1 MGIII
6 VRIVMLAAAAGAGLA
21 FGPSLGFHA
30 TNYWLAGAGFLF
42 GVLAVLLEW
51 QARKIPVDRIFW
63 GSMGGILGL
72 GLGLGLGTAMG
83 AVSPEAGPL
92 GRSLFGLLFA
102 YLGAAV
108 ALAKRDELED
118 MSVKLF
124 PKTATR
130 REAFKILDTS
140 VIIDGRIV
148 DLCEAG
154 FLEGTLVIPQFV
166 LRELQQIADSPDPLK
181 RNRGKRGFDV
191 LQRVQRIPG
200 TRVRV
205 EDQDFPHVREV
216 DRKLIELGKLLG
228 GKVVTNDYNLNKV
241 AELSGVPVLN
251 VNELANAL
259 KPVVLPG
266 EVVHVHV
273 VKEGKES
280 SQGVAYLDD
289 GTMVVIDHG
298 KRFIGQPVT
307 ATVTSVLQTT
317 AGRMIFARLKD
328 DETSR
333 SGPGGS
339 ADRDDESRGGGA
351 GGRSG
356 HAHGRP
362 SAQAVPHGGW
372 RPAPRTHP
380 ANPRTLPR
388 SRWHRGGGARGP
400 GGGDPRSAPGLSCA
414 ARARRGSG
422 GSGASGLGAG
432 RAPGGA
438 GRHRVDR
445 GTRRRAP
452 LYHSG
457 PC

>member
-1 MGIII
+1 MGIVI
-6 VRIVMLAAAAGAGLA
+6 VRIFMLAAATGAGLA

-30 TNYWLAGAGFLF
+30 TSWWLGGAGFLF

-63 GSMGGILGL
+63 GSLGGIIGL

-83 AVSPEAGPL
+83 AVSPDAGPL

-118 MSVKLF
+118 MSAKLF
-124 PKTATR
+124 PKTAAR
-130 REAFKILDTS
+130 REAYKILDTS

-154 FLEGTLVIPQFV
+154 FLEGTLIVAQFV

-181 RNRGKRGFDV
+181 RSRGKRGFDV
-191 LQRVQRIPG
+191 LQRLQRVPG

-205 EDQDFPHVREV
+205 EDHDFPHVREV
-216 DRKLIELGKLLG
+216 DRKLIELGRALG

-241 AELSGVPVLN
+241 AELSGVAVLN

-280 SQGVAYLDD
+280 GQGVAYLDD
-289 GTMVVIDHG
+289 GTMVVVDQG
-298 KRFIGQPVT
+298 KRYIGQPVS
-307 ATVTSVLQTT
+307 AIVTSVLQTT
-317 AGRMIFARLKD
+317 AGRMIFARLK
-328 DETSR
+328 EEEGSR
-333 SGPGGS
+333 
-339 ADRDDESRGGGA
+339 
-351 GGRSG
+351 
-356 HAHGRP
+356 
-362 SAQAVPHGGW
+362 
-372 RPAPRTHP
+372 
-380 ANPRTLPR
+380 
-388 SRWHRGGGARGP
+388 
-400 GGGDPRSAPGLSCA
+400 
-414 ARARRGSG
+414 
-422 GSGASGLGAG
+422 
-432 RAPGGA
+432 
-438 GRHRVDR
+438 
-445 GTRRRAP
+445 
-452 LYHSG
+452 
-457 PC
+457 

>member
-1 MGIII
+1 MGIVI
-6 VRIVMLAAAAGAGLA
+6 VRIFMLAAAAGAGLA

-92 GRSLFGLLFA
+92 GRSLFGLLFT
-102 YLGAAV
+102 YLGASV

-118 MSVKLF
+118 MSAKLF
-124 PKTATR
+124 PKTMAR
-130 REAFKILDTS
+130 RESFKILDTS

-154 FLEGTLVIPQFV
+154 FLEGTLIIPQFV

-200 TRVRV
+200 TRVQV
-205 EDQDFPHVREV
+205 EDQDFPHIREV
-216 DRKLIELGKLLG
+216 DRKLIELGKSLG

-273 VKEGKES
+273 VKEGMEIG
-280 SQGVAYLDD
+280 QGVAYLDD

-298 KRFIGQPVT
+298 KRYIGQPVT

-328 DETSR
+328 EE
-333 SGPGGS
+333 
-339 ADRDDESRGGGA
+339 A
-351 GGRSG
+351 
-356 HAHGRP
+356 
-362 SAQAVPHGGW
+362 
-372 RPAPRTHP
+372 
-380 ANPRTLPR
+380 
-388 SRWHRGGGARGP
+388 
-400 GGGDPRSAPGLSCA
+400 
-414 ARARRGSG
+414 
-422 GSGASGLGAG
+422 
-432 RAPGGA
+432 
-438 GRHRVDR
+438 
-445 GTRRRAP
+445 TR
-452 LYHSG
+452 
-457 PC
+457 

>member
-1 MGIII
+1 MGIVI
-6 VRIVMLAAAAGAGLA
+6 VRIFMLAAAAGAGLA

-92 GRSLFGLLFA
+92 GRSLFGLLFT
-102 YLGAAV
+102 YLGASV

-118 MSVKLF
+118 MSAKLF
-124 PKTATR
+124 PKTMAR
-130 REAFKILDTS
+130 RESFKILDTS
-140 VIIDGRIV
+140 VIIDGLIV

-154 FLEGTLVIPQFV
+154 FLEGTLIIPQFV

-200 TRVRV
+200 TRVQV
-205 EDQDFPHVREV
+205 EDQDFPHIREV
-216 DRKLIELGKLLG
+216 DRKLIELGKSLG

-273 VKEGKES
+273 VKEGKEIG
-280 SQGVAYLDD
+280 QGVAYLDD

-298 KRFIGQPVT
+298 KRYIGQPVT

-328 DETSR
+328 EE
-333 SGPGGS
+333 
-339 ADRDDESRGGGA
+339 A
-351 GGRSG
+351 
-356 HAHGRP
+356 
-362 SAQAVPHGGW
+362 
-372 RPAPRTHP
+372 
-380 ANPRTLPR
+380 
-388 SRWHRGGGARGP
+388 
-400 GGGDPRSAPGLSCA
+400 
-414 ARARRGSG
+414 
-422 GSGASGLGAG
+422 
-432 RAPGGA
+432 
-438 GRHRVDR
+438 
-445 GTRRRAP
+445 TR
-452 LYHSG
+452 
-457 PC
+457 